1 MPLSIEPTIPVA
13 ATTVNPLSTIKSF
26 QFVLKDCFLRASK
39 SPDEAWKSFPPDIKN
54 METKMKYSVL
64 NPFALAVMMA
74 VSYPVI
80 AVAQSVHESHLRPH
94 TSAQAMPAVPAVPA
108 VPSAGPHGGTLR
120 QVGSLQFETLVSQAG
135 IQMFVFDHD
144 GRPLSVDAG
153 RGVASLRI
161 EGVAKRY
168 RYDLLPDGKGGLAAP
183 VNLSQIVGRQI
194 EIDFQLVGLPGSGS
208 RPLKLQEV
216 TTIPVGPQ
224 QLAAAAIARQKICP
238 VSGQPLGSM
247 GEPVAVDVNGQTVYA
262 CCTQCLPAIESDPA
276 KYASGRPTILVS
288 TSTQADAARI
298 AEQATCPVMD
308 EPLGSMGQPVKVMVG
323 DKPIYLC
330 CKGCVKKVQAQP
342 AKYLALVSNGNS
354 PMASGGG
361 SPVVLAEDSP
371 TASTTRGEEARPGV
385 FKVSTAD
392 APFIAA
398 QKLCPVMDE
407 PLDSMGGP
415 YQVDA
420 DGKAIYICCPGCAKR
435 IVAEPQK
442 YLSALKAQGV
452 QAPVL
457 R

>member
-1 MPLSIEPTIPVA
+1 
-13 ATTVNPLSTIKSF
+13 
-26 QFVLKDCFLRASK
+26 
-39 SPDEAWKSFPPDIKN
+39 
-54 METKMKYSVL
+54 MKYSVL
-64 NPFALAVMMA
+64 SPLVLAAMMA
-74 VSYPVI
+74 VSYPVV
-80 AVAQSVHESHLRPH
+80 AVAQTVHEPH
-94 TSAQAMPAVPAVPA
+94 AQPHAAPQAERTA
-108 VPSAGPHGGTLR
+108 PSAGPHGGTLR
-120 QVGSLQFETLVSQAG
+120 QLGTLQFETLVSQAG
-135 IQMFVFDHD
+135 IQMFVFDRD
-144 GRPLSVDAG
+144 GQPLSVEGG

-161 EGVAKRY
+161 EGIAKRY

-194 EIDFQLVGLPGSGS
+194 ELDFQLVGLPGSGT
-208 RPLKLQEV
+208 RPLNLQEV
-216 TTIPVGPQ
+216 TTIPVGKA

-238 VSGQPLGSM
+238 VSGKPLGSM

-262 CCTQCLPAIESDPA
+262 CCAGCLPAIESDPA
-276 KYASGRPTILVS
+276 KYASGRPAILVT
-288 TSTQADAARI
+288 TSTAADAAQI
-298 AEQATCPVMD
+298 AQQATCPVMD

-342 AKYLALVSNGNS
+342 AEYLAMVASEDLST
-354 PMASGGG
+354 ASGG
-361 SPVVLAEDSP
+361 STP
-371 TASTTRGEEARPGV
+371 TASTTRGEESRPGV
-385 FKVSTAD
+385 FKVSAVD

-415 YQVDA
+415 FQVDA
-420 DGKAIYICCPGCAKR
+420 NGKAIYICCPGCAKK

-442 YLSALKAQGV
+442 YLTALEEQGV